1 MHSKGWD
8 SASRAQGTSRPA
20 ESGQSRRILRH
31 PVQTR
36 FVRNMRKRT
45 ENPGEE
51 KDDIVDNLQRT
62 VETLFEKTAT
72 WVVVSAQP

>member
-1 MHSKGWD
+1 
-8 SASRAQGTSRPA
+8 
-20 ESGQSRRILRH
+20 
-31 PVQTR
+31 
-36 FVRNMRKRT
+36 MRKRT